1 MTFSHQT
8 GRLSQLFMGFI
19 TALLLLP
26 FAARAADY
34 EIEIVKSQG
43 ILYLKHGD
51 KVEKTF
57 HAAFGYG
64 GKGDKRQV
72 GDHKTPIGVYRIVKV
87 KDSDKFHRFM
97 LLNYPN
103 VKDAYWGL
111 KNGLLTRTEFD
122 AIIDA
127 ARAGHPP
134 PQNTPLGG
142 AVGIHGIGEITPDK
156 LTIHENIN
164 WTEGCIALTNEQIDE
179 LSRYVEIGTKVV
191 INE

>member
-1 MTFSHQT
+1 MTFSHRTWKQFWRFT
-8 GRLSQLFMGFI
+8 GI
-19 TALLLLP
+19 IAALLLP
-26 FAARAADY
+26 FAASAADY
-34 EIEIVKSQG
+34 EIVIVKSKRL
-43 ILYLKHGD
+43 LYLMRGD
-51 KVEKTF
+51 RVEKTF

-64 GKGDKRQV
+64 GKGDKRQI
-72 GDHKTPIGVYRIVKV
+72 GDHKTPVGVYRIIKV
-87 KDSDKFHRFM
+87 RDSDRFHRFM

-111 KNGLLTRTEFD
+111 KDGLLTRADFD
-122 AIIDA
+122 AIVEA
-127 ARAGHPP
+127 ARAGHLP

>member
-1 MTFSHQT
+1 MTFSHKIRELSR
-8 GRLSQLFMGFI
+8 RLLGPIVVLLF
-19 TALLLLP
+19 P
-26 FAARAADY
+26 FTVAAADY
-34 EIEIVKSQG
+34 EIEIVKSQR
-43 ILYLKHGD
+43 LLLLKHGD

-64 GKGDKRQV
+64 GKGDKRQL
-72 GDHKTPIGVYRIVKV
+72 GDHKTPVGVYRIIKV
-87 KDSDKFHRFM
+87 RDSDHFHRFM

-122 AIIDA
+122 AIVGA
-127 ARAGHPP
+127 AREGQLP

-156 LTIHENIN
+156 LTIHENVN

-179 LSRYVEIGTKVV
+179 LSHYVEIGTKVV

>member
-1 MTFSHQT
+1 MTPPHQT
-8 GRLSQLFMGFI
+8 RKQPQRFAGFI
-19 TALLLLP
+19 AALLLLP
-26 FAARAADY
+26 LTASAADY
-34 EIEIVKSQG
+34 EIEIVKSQRL
-43 ILYLKHGD
+43 LYLKHGD

-64 GKGDKRQV
+64 GRGDKRQF
-72 GDHKTPIGVYRIVKV
+72 GDHKTPIGVYRIIKV
-87 KDSDKFHRFM
+87 KGSDHFHRFLM
-97 LLNYPN
+97 LNYPN

-111 KNGLLTRTEFD
+111 KNGMLTRVEFD
-122 AIIDA
+122 AIVEA
-127 ARAGHPP
+127 AKSGQMP

-156 LTIHENIN
+156 LTIHENVN